1 MDFDITPIKRRIQA
15 YKERGLKLFATSSFQ
30 TYSLPMLH
38 IISRIDAEIPV
49 YFLNTGYHFPETLR
63 FKEEVAD
70 MLGLNVI
77 DLKPAIPKNLQ
88 RDAHGQLYFASDPD
102 LCCHLN
108 KVQPLE
114 PVLAEKDVWIT
125 GVRHDQ
131 CQNREGMQE
140 EEVAPQGTIRYHP
153 MLNFDKRKVVQYL
166 KAYDLP
172 RHPLGLKGYV
182 SIGCEPCTK
191 RVSPSEM
198 ASERDGRWG
207 GLNKT
212 ECGLHTELMANKGSS
227 E

>member
-1 MDFDITPIKRRIQA
+1 MDFDIGPINNKLKA
-15 YKERGLKLFATSSFQ
+15 YQNRGLKLFATSSFQ

-38 IISRIDAEIPV
+38 ILSRIDPEIPI
-49 YFLNTGYHFPETLR
+49 YFLNTGYHFPETLS
-63 FKEEVAD
+63 FKEQVTQQ
-70 MLGLNVI
+70 LGLNVI
-77 DLKPAIPKNLQ
+77 DLKPVIPKHLQ
-88 RDAHGQLYFASDPD
+88 RDSNGHLYFASDPD

-125 GVRHDQ
+125 GVRRDQ
-131 CQNREGMQE
+131 SQNRGGMQAE
-140 EEVAPQGTIRYHP
+140 EAAPQDTIRYHP
-153 MLNFDKRKVVQYL
+153 MLDFDKQKIVRYL

-172 RHPLGLKGYV
+172 RHPLGLKGYI

-191 RVSPSEM
+191 RVKPDEVGN
-198 ASERDGRWG
+198 EREGRWS

-212 ECGLHTELMANKGSS
+212 ECGLHTELMANKPAG

>member
-1 MDFDITPIKRRIQA
+1 MAFDITPIKDQIKA
-15 YKERGLKLFATSSFQ
+15 YNARGLKLFATSSFQ
-30 TYSLPMLH
+30 TYSIPMLH
-38 IISRIDAEIPV
+38 ILSRIDPGIPV

-63 FKEEVAD
+63 FKEEVTE

-88 RDAHGQLYFASDPD
+88 RDSHGQLYFVSDPD
-102 LCCHLN
+102 LCCHIN

-125 GVRHDQ
+125 GVRRDQ
-131 CQNREGMQE
+131 SENRESMQAE
-140 EEVAPQGTIRYHP
+140 EEAPQNTVRYHP
-153 MLNFDKRKVVQYL
+153 MLGFDKRMIVQYL
-166 KAYDLP
+166 KSHNLP

-191 RVSPSEM
+191 KVSTDELD
-198 ASERDGRWG
+198 SERDGRWS

-212 ECGLHTELMANKGSS
+212 ECGLHTELTNHNGSS
-227 E
+227 